1 MCVSH
6 DDRAHAPITWMQT
19 SPVALDRRDDAG
31 YVRPSIANDSRFGV
45 QDQQRYVLA
54 NPFAGIKVRGAA
66 LRPALDT
73 ARGFTETEWLLIR
86 TRLSVSAKP
95 RGDLAERGAAIVLTY
110 LGAPFV
116 RRPITHGGPSPCR
129 SSCPTSRSERSRL
142 RRGPFCLRPSNQQ
155 QPVVGFAQADA
166 RFGIV
171 ALKRIDTPIDVI

>member
-1 MCVSH
+1 MMT
-6 DDRAHAPITWMQT
+6 AHTPHH
-19 SPVALDRRDDAG
+19 LDADIAGRSRPRRDDAG

-66 LRPALDT
+66 LRTALDT
-73 ARGFTETEWLLIR
+73 ARGFTETEWLLVR

-116 RRPITHGGPSPCR
+116 RRPITHGGP
-129 SSCPTSRSERSRL
+129 L
-142 RRGPFCLRPSNQQ
+142 RAGARPN
-155 QPVVGFAQADA
+155 
-166 RFGIV
+166 V
-171 ALKRIDTPIDVI
+171 ALRTESSATRTLLPASI